1 MKSWIKT
8 RSLLVMHLIVI
19 ILGFTG
25 VLGKLIESPSIVL
38 VWYRM
43 LIAALAIII
52 FMLFLNKSFKIKIR
66 SILNLLGIGMVVA
79 SHWLFFFESI
89 KVSNVSVAVVCM
101 GTSSLFSSFL
111 EPIFLKRKIVIRE
124 LILSLVI
131 IFALALAM
139 SADLNYLLGYI
150 YGVLAAF
157 LAALFTILNAKALKH
172 TDALKITMFEMIG
185 GFLFLSIYIILYSNS
200 VSLND
205 FSISSEDLVYL
216 FILGVVC
223 TSFAFVVSVEVMK
236 YISPFSVIMAVNL
249 EPIYSII
256 LALIL
261 FGDTESMR
269 WSFYLGAL
277 IIICTVFYDGYLKS
291 KRKHKLK

>member
-1 MKSWIKT
+1 MNSWIKT

>member
-1 MKSWIKT
+1 MNSLTKT
-8 RSLLVMHLIVI
+8 HSLLVMHLIVI

-25 VLGKLIESPSIVL
+25 VLGKLIDSSSLVL

-43 LIAALAIII
+43 LIAALAIVI
-52 FMLFLNKSFKIKIR
+52 FMIFLKKSFKITLR
-66 SILNLLGIGMVVA
+66 SILNLLGIGVVVA

-131 IFALALAM
+131 ILALALAM

-157 LAALFTILNAKALKH
+157 LATLFTILNAKALKQ

-185 GFLFLSIYIILYSNS
+185 GFIFLSIYMILYSKS
-200 VSLND
+200 VRIEEFL
-205 FSISSEDLVYL
+205 ISSEDFIYL

-261 FGDTESMR
+261 FGDSENMR
-269 WSFYLGAL
+269 WSFYVGAL

-291 KRKHKLK
+291 KENTN

>member
-1 MKSWIKT
+1 
-8 RSLLVMHLIVI
+8 MHLIVI